1 MNEPANNPGQR
12 ETTPVSPNPVDDISA
27 GAESP
32 EVRPVEFSETSRS
45 QSGTGRLPIKRF
57 YDVNVTVSVELGR
70 VTMSIGE
77 LLQLGEGAVVEL
89 TRSVHEPVD
98 IVAQSV
104 RLARG
109 EVVVVGDRYAVRVTE
124 IEPVDHD
131 SPLMSLS
138 GSSAGN
144 EAGAAASAAKTV
156 PSS

>member
-1 MNEPANNPGQR
+1 MNDPGTNPAPGESP
-12 ETTPVSPNPVDDISA
+12 ETLHSPVDDISA
-27 GAESP
+27 GNETP
-32 EVRPVEFSETSRS
+32 EIRPVEFSESSRS
-45 QSGTGRLPIKRF
+45 NSRPGRLPIKRF

-98 IVAQSV
+98 IVAQGV

-131 SPLMSLS
+131 SPLLSLS
-138 GSSAGN
+138 NPSG
-144 EAGAAASAAKTV
+144 EANDRSPVSAAEQT
-156 PSS
+156 PST

>member
-1 MNEPANNPGQR
+1 MNEQVNTPDTRG
-12 ETTPVSPNPVDDISA
+12 TTPVAPNPVDDISA

-45 QSGTGRLPIKRF
+45 RSGTGRLPIKRF

-98 IVAQSV
+98 IVAQGV

-109 EVVVVGDRYAVRVTE
+109 EVVVVDDRYAVRVTE
-124 IEPVDHD
+124 IEPVDQD

-138 GSSAGN
+138 GSSPGT
-144 EAGAAASAAKTV
+144 EAGTATSAGQNV
-156 PSS
+156 PSG